1 MAGSAKSALLL
12 AVAALLA
19 AAITA
24 CGGGGS
30 TDQAASTQTTDTST
44 TAQGDAGEGS
54 GGSAG
59 TDGEGDRA
67 KGGGGSGDS
76 SGGSESGSGG
86 SSSGSGGSGSGSG
99 GSGSNGSGSGGS
111 GSGGADELIRPF
123 DEDSAQ
129 EFGDDAS
136 GAERAQA
143 SSEVESYM
151 RARQAGDQ
159 QGACAALSTT
169 AKGHLSALAQAVE
182 GVGEGESCVAIFTE
196 IDESTPASV
205 RANTMTGPISELRVE
220 GARGVA
226 LYNGK
231 ESTNY
236 AIHMEREGGAWKVAM
251 LAPYPIS

>member
-67 KGGGGSGDS
+67 KGAGDS